1 MAGKVISVWLN
12 SKELARFDTAAQK
25 RGMSIS
31 TFLKVCADE
40 VITGPD
46 ASTQLKELAA
56 DLRADIAKSI
66 GRFAE
71 AAALASEQ
79 DRANNQAFLNEL
91 FEQQVDV
98 VKKAVAV
105 GQGALRARPS
115 SFDDFPPSTQP
126 SPRLTGT
133 QS

>member
-12 SKELARFDTAAQK
+12 SKELARFDAAAAR

-31 TFLKVCADE
+31 TFLKACADE

-46 ASTQLKELAA
+46 VAAQFKELAA

-79 DRANNQAFLNEL
+79 DRANHQAFLNEL

-105 GQGALRARPS
+105 GQQSTTSGRL
-115 SFDDFPPSTQP
+115 PPSDIPPPRSTP
-126 SPRLTGT
+126 SLF
-133 QS
+133 

>member
-12 SKELARFDTAAQK
+12 SKELARFDAAAQR

-31 TFLKVCADE
+31 TFLKACADE

-46 ASTQLKELAA
+46 ASAQLKELAA

-71 AAALASEQ
+71 SAALASEN
-79 DRANNQAFLNEL
+79 DRANHQAFLNEL

-105 GQGALRARPS
+105 GQQSTTSGRL
-115 SFDDFPPSTQP
+115 PPSDIPPPRSTP
-126 SPRLTGT
+126 SL
-133 QS
+133 S

>member
-12 SKELARFDTAAQK
+12 SKELARFDAAAAR

-31 TFLKVCADE
+31 TFLKACADE

-46 ASTQLKELAA
+46 ASAQLKELAA

-71 AAALASEQ
+71 AAALASEN
-79 DRANNQAFLNEL
+79 DRANHQAFLNEL

-105 GQGALRARPS
+105 GQQSTTSGRL
-115 SFDDFPPSTQP
+115 PPSDIPPPRSTP
-126 SPRLTGT
+126 SL
-133 QS
+133 

>member
-12 SKELARFDTAAQK
+12 RKELARYEAAAQK

-46 ASTQLKELAA
+46 ASAQLKELAA

-79 DRANNQAFLNEL
+79 DRANHQAFLNEL

-105 GQGALRARPS
+105 GQGALRAGPS